1 MSAAPDLLAAFIR
14 FIAYAPISVVP
25 VLTWAVFAAVAF
37 SLYFYY
43 KPMPLDYIVTPI
55 TAAFI
60 IYTAY
65 RRDGWTGVAG
75 TALGILL
82 IPVLS
87 WAGILADASNIFW
100 EMLVYLVEALW
111 NFVMGWALIV
121 FAAGVLAG
129 LSPFVSIIF
138 GLVAGLFTGLAISGV
153 SMYISFVTNNIKRFI
168 HRITFRLPPGAMAL
182 IALPAASLVMAIEV
196 ALAILIMSLVGVFV
210 AGYLIGSAIG
220 FAFMW
225 FMAPANGLAY
235 LIGLVLTQF
244 WHRIEGDA
252 FSPAAW
258 FATALAYAAG
268 AGTPAMLMAAATAML
283 LTPRYGKSAY
293 TWMAVA
299 LSVHAFYA
307 WLHYV

>member
-1 MSAAPDLLAAFIR
+1 MSAAPNLLAAFIR
-14 FIAYAPISVVP
+14 FIAYVPISVIP
-25 VLTWAVFAAVAF
+25 VLTWSVFTAVAF

-43 KPMPLDYIVTPI
+43 KPMAMDYIVTPI
-55 TAAFI
+55 VAAFI

-65 RRDGWTGVAG
+65 KRDGWPGSAG
-75 TALGILL
+75 AALGILL

-100 EMLVYLVEALW
+100 DLLVYLVEALW

-129 LSPFVSIIF
+129 LAPFISIIF

-153 SMYISFVTNNIKRFI
+153 SMYILFVTNSIKRFM

-182 IALPAASLVMAIEV
+182 IALPTASLVMAIEV

-220 FAFMW
+220 LAFMW
-225 FMAPANGLAY
+225 FMAPANGTAY
-235 LIGLVLTQF
+235 LIGLVLSQF

-258 FATALAYAAG
+258 LATALAYAAG
-268 AGTPAMLMAAATAML
+268 AGTPAMLMAAATATL

-307 WLHYV
+307 WLHVV